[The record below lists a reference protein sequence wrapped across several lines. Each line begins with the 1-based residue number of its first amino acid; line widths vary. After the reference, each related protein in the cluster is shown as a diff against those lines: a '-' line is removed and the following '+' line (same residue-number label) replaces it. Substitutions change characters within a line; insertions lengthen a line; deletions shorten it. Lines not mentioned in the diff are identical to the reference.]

1 MSEHPVIR
9 VVLIDDHEMILQ
21 SIVRLL
27 CDDPQI
33 VVVGTALTAERGI
46 AVTQEQ
52 RPDIVIVDYS
62 LTDMDAPQA
71 IKLLRTVHPEV
82 KVITLSGAER
92 PGALYAS
99 MRAGSSGWVKKTR
112 AIQELRNAVI
122 NVAAGRP
129 VLSEEIDSLP
139 PLDQLVLHYQ
149 PIVDLGNER
158 IIGFEALVRWQHPER
173 GLLHPPAFVPLA
185 DETGFIVE
193 IDRWA
198 WRRATLQLHEW
209 QRRFP
214 SSPRL
219 FMSVNMS
226 VADLSDPGLFETIS
240 DIVREAEI
248 DPADLVI
255 EITES
260 VLLDDA
266 ELTIQFLG
274 QLKELGVGLAL
285 DDFGTAFSALSYVR
299 RFPFDRLKLDISFTS
314 ELPQSTRS
322 MLLVEEICHLATSM
336 GMKSIGEGI
345 ERQEQADALR
355 NVGCLFGQGFLYSR
369 PLSASG
375 CSGLLMARQASL
387 AIRDPAALSAE
398 RASLQARRAA
408 AKSALEANRAKHKPA
423 QSPSRK

>member
-1 MSEHPVIR
+1 MSEEAVIR

-21 SIVRLL
+21 SMVRLL
-27 CDDPQI
+27 GDDPQI
-33 VVVGTALTAERGI
+33 AVVGTALTAELGI
-46 AVTQEQ
+46 DVTQTQ

-62 LTDMDAPQA
+62 LTDMDAPDA
-71 IKLLRTVHPEV
+71 IKLLRTVHPDV
-82 KVITLSGAER
+82 KVITLSGSER

-99 MRAGSSGWVKKTR
+99 IRAGSSGWVKKTR

-129 VLSEEIDSLP
+129 VPSEEIESLP
-139 PLDQLVLHYQ
+139 PLGQLVLHYQ
-149 PIVDLGNER
+149 PIVGLDNGH

-173 GLLHPPAFVPLA
+173 GLLHPMAFLPLA
-185 DETGFIVE
+185 HETGFIVE
-193 IDRWA
+193 IDRWVWEHAMHQLRA
-198 WRRATLQLHEW
+198 WQ
-209 QRRFP
+209 QRFP
-214 SSPRL
+214 SSPQL

-226 VADLSDPGLFETIS
+226 VTDLSDPGLFETIS
-240 DIVREAEI
+240 GILRDTEI
-248 DPADLVI
+248 DPVDLVV

-266 ELTIQFLG
+266 EQTIHFLG
-274 QLKELGVGLAL
+274 QLKDLGVGLAL
-285 DDFGTAFSALSYVR
+285 DDFGTAFSSLSYVR

-336 GMKSIGEGI
+336 GMKSIAEGI

-355 NVGCLFGQGFLYSR
+355 DIGCFCGQGYLYSR

-375 CSGLLMARQASL
+375 CNGLLQARHASL
-387 AIRDPAALSAE
+387 ADQDRAALSPE
-398 RASLQARRAA
+398 QASPQSRRAA
-408 AKSALEANRAKHKPA
+408 ATSALAANRAKHTPA
-423 QSPSRK
+423 SPAIRK